1 MVGFITN
8 EACSPDPQ
16 SFLAEGAGRC
26 GNVVTSM
33 NMGSCQLC
41 VSEAYE
47 GKKGMVSRWISLAI
61 VLVCSLMIAFV

>member
-16 SFLAEGAGRC
+16 SFLAGGAGQC
-26 GNVVTSM
+26 GNVAILI
-33 NMGSCQLC
+33 NMGICQLC
-41 VSEAYE
+41 FSEVYE
-47 GKKGMVSRWISLAI
+47 GRKGMVNRWVSLAI